1 MNRLICENKN
11 DSEKIE
17 EIKSHQSEVFID
29 KVTVAIPIAKFVNDS
44 IVSASILF
52 VNSVIEI
59 PKT

>member
-29 KVTVAIPIAKFVNDS
+29 KVINFDFEINNDENYDVKEELS
-44 IVSASILF
+44 IKL
-52 VNSVIEI
+52 NN
-59 PKT
+59 